1 MQNYDCGSRK
11 RWQGPQQSAEKAEEE
26 GEEMTITIVLLFL
39 PPSLNRVAGRGPYNY
54 REAKERFTEQVR
66 LNCLN
71 YRPKTPI
78 DRATV
83 TIRYYFPDK
92 RRRDPDNYSG
102 KFLLDGLTKAGI
114 IVDDSFNHITL
125 RLEAYC
131 DPARPRTEII
141 VEEVPNV

>member
-1 MQNYDCGSRK
+1 MK
-11 RWQGPQQSAEKAEEE
+11 
-26 GEEMTITIVLLFL
+26 ITIVLPFL

-54 REAKERFTEQVR
+54 RQAKEKFTEQVR

-78 DRATV
+78 DRSAV
-83 TIRYYFPDK
+83 TIRYYFSDK

-102 KFLLDGLTKAGI
+102 KFLLDGLTKACI

-125 RLEAYC
+125 HLEAYC
-131 DPARPRTEII
+131 DPAHPRTEII
-141 VEEVPNV
+141 IEEVLLR